1 MTPLPALA
9 LAVVLALGGCASLA
23 HHADDSFA
31 HTAKLAEAAEPD
43 AELDVARMY
52 ANPAAWPQA
61 AGQQPDPV
69 LAAKWSTLENWGPAP
84 TPAALA
90 RGPSC
95 PEILPPCRRLPS
107 AWVSISPPCSAG
119 TPWRRRPL
127 PLGRLIA
134 PSLAPRV

>member
-69 LAAKWSTLENWGPAP
+69 LAAKWCTLESWGPAP

-95 PEILPPCRRLPS
+95 PQILATLPPASVSMGLYLATVQWEPRGGGGRCR
-107 AWVSISPPCSAG
+107 
-119 TPWRRRPL
+119 
-127 PLGRLIA
+127 
-134 PSLAPRV
+134 